1 MITILV
7 LGGPKISK
15 YKDLREGPYSLTMY
29 VPGVLI
35 FQNFRIQ
42 ENNLVGGNKFFY
54 HSTHSQPGLSAFI
67 YQPLVP
73 IIDSSVQCVQ
83 VVNVQLVIFIISHL
97 LCRHHGRCFRWL

>member
-29 VPGVLI
+29 VLGVLI

-42 ENNLVGGNKFFY
+42 ENNLVGGNKFFIAAHIANLVY
-54 HSTHSQPGLSAFI
+54 QLLFI
-67 YQPLVP
+67 SL
-73 IIDSSVQCVQ
+73 
-83 VVNVQLVIFIISHL
+83 
-97 LCRHHGRCFRWL
+97 

>member
-42 ENNLVGGNKFFY
+42 ENNLVGGGGGGGGKFL
-54 HSTHSQPGLSAFI
+54 SQ
-67 YQPLVP
+67 
-73 IIDSSVQCVQ
+73 
-83 VVNVQLVIFIISHL
+83 HT
-97 LCRHHGRCFRWL
+97 

>member
-42 ENNLVGGNKFFY
+42 ENNLVGGNIFFITAHIANLVY
-54 HSTHSQPGLSAFI
+54 QLLFI
-67 YQPLVP
+67 SL
-73 IIDSSVQCVQ
+73 
-83 VVNVQLVIFIISHL
+83 
-97 LCRHHGRCFRWL
+97 